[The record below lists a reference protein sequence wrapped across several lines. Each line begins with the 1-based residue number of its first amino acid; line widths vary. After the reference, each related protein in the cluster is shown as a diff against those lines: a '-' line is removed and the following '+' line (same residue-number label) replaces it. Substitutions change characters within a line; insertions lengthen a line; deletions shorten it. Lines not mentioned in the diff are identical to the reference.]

1 MKHGLNFGTASQQV
15 DCFLIRL
22 FEFAD
27 ERNELAHQDLGWL
40 AFIGQFKSLLVL
52 AVEQR
57 NTNLR

>member
-1 MKHGLNFGTASQQV
+1 MSLV
-15 DCFLIRL
+15 RL

-52 AVEQR
+52 AVELVLAVS
-57 NTNLR
+57 NGTLISTNLH